1 MIPTVPVSVWEQI
14 PVVVIFAFLL
24 TGGAWL
30 MVKAFSKAVAD
41 INAHY
46 ANIIE
51 KSNLQ
56 WQKYFD
62 ARSETN
68 AVINE
73 QVIEK
78 LSQLTKVIDKLNS
91 DFEKHDAVE
100 ISLLQKLAAASY
112 QKKKNPNT

>member
-1 MIPTVPVSVWEQI
+1 MPTVPVTVWEQI

-24 TGGAWL
+24 VGGAWL

-46 ANIIE
+46 SKIIE
-51 KSNLQ
+51 KNNLQ

-68 AVINE
+68 TVIND
-73 QVIEK
+73 QMIEK
-78 LSQLTKVIDKLNS
+78 LEKLTSIIEKLVS

-100 ISLLQKLAAASY
+100 INLLERLAAVSFSR
-112 QKKKNPNT
+112 KLDNI